1 MGIPFGHNAL
11 YTKHLGDKYSCVILF
26 LLGRERLRLGS
37 KAEGPENINQY
48 VTLIYV
54 LSVSVCAGGLLV
66 TLIPAQCPCEAGDA
80 RPSGRR
86 REQGSQILLLI
97 DTWVNIIP
105 GRRRR
110 KKDQCWVFL
119 SRSRTDREGN

>member
-1 MGIPFGHNAL
+1 MSHCFLQGKVKERTTKDKCSRRGDATLFFKKYLQRGCGVGITFGHNAL

-26 LLGRERLRLGS
+26 SPWQRERLRLGS

-66 TLIPAQCPCEAGDA
+66 TLIPAQCPCEAGRHTA
-80 RPSGRR
+80 P
-86 REQGSQILLLI
+86 REEKR
-97 DTWVNIIP
+97 N
-105 GRRRR
+105 
-110 KKDQCWVFL
+110 
-119 SRSRTDREGN
+119 